1 VTIKVWDYL
10 AEFEEEK
17 DEVLAG
23 IEKVLRSGNLIL
35 GESVRSFEAA
45 FAEYCQVRFGVGV
58 DNGTNGLF
66 LALKALGVG
75 AGDEVITVSNTAVP
89 TVSAIVATGAVP
101 VFVDIDADT
110 YLMNVDDLAA
120 AVTPRTKA
128 IMPVHLFGQC
138 VDMNAV
144 NSVAN
149 ARGLKVVEDC
159 SQSHG
164 AEFEGRKAGS
174 MSDLSVFSFY
184 PTKPLGGFGDGG
196 MILTSDA
203 NLAARLR
210 RLRFYGM
217 DRQYYAEENGY
228 NSRLDELHAEI
239 LFRKLKRLDLNNDRR
254 RSLAERYNRLL
265 AEVALKLPTQAAKNR
280 HVYYLYVVAHPDRD
294 RIMQELA
301 ARDIRLNISYPWPIH
316 LMRGY
321 RDLGYTEGDLPI
333 TEAAAKTIFSLPMY
347 PKLSEADQNTV
358 CSSLQQILSA
368 DRDWERSLQA
378 DDIGAGLEPYRRST
392 RETRS

>member
-1 VTIKVWDYL
+1 MTIKVWDYL

-17 DEVLAG
+17 DEVFAG

-58 DNGTNGLF
+58 DNGTDGLF
-66 LALKALGVG
+66 LALKALGIG

-89 TVSAIVATGAVP
+89 TVAAIVAAGATP
-101 VFVDIDADT
+101 VFVDIEPDT
-110 YLMNVDDLAA
+110 YLMSVNDLAA
-120 AVTPRTKA
+120 AVTQKTKA

-138 VDMNAV
+138 VDMNVVNAV
-144 NSVAN
+144 ASAH
-149 ARGLKVVEDC
+149 GLKVVEDC
-159 SQSHG
+159 CQCHG

-196 MILTSDA
+196 MVLTS
-203 NLAARLR
+203 NEELYNKLR

-217 DRQYYAEENGY
+217 DRTYYAEENGY

-239 LFRKLKRLDLNNDRR
+239 LLRKLKRLDVNNGRR
-254 RSLAERYNRLL
+254 RKLAERYNQLL
-265 AEVALKLPTQAAKNR
+265 GQTSLKLPVEAPRNR
-280 HVYYLYVVAHPDRD
+280 HVYYLYVVAHPERD

-301 ARDIRLNISYPWPIH
+301 AMDIRLNISYPWPIH

-321 RDLGYTEGDLPI
+321 RDLGYTEGDLPV

-347 PKLSEADQNTV
+347 PRLSEVDQDTV
-358 CSSLQQILSA
+358 CSSLRQMLSESA
-368 DRDWERSLQA
+368 AWETQA
-378 DDIGAGLEPYRRST
+378 TAAF
-392 RETRS
+392 